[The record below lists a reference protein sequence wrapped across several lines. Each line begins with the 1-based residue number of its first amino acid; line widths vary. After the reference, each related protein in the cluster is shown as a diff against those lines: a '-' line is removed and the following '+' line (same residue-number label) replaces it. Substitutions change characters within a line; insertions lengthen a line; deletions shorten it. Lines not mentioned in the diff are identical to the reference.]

1 MTSYP
6 LGFFSTLNNIM
17 SIVPIV
23 SEQSTRGERQFD
35 IFSRLLRDRI
45 IFMGYPLDD
54 AYANLVIAQLL
65 FLDAEDPEKD
75 IYLYINSPGG
85 YITSGLAVY
94 DTMQYVRS
102 DIRTICIGQA
112 SSIASLLLASGTP
125 GKRSALPN
133 SRVMLHQPVGGVQ
146 GQSRDIEIQA
156 KEILEMKAKLNV
168 LYSKHAKKSLTQV
181 EKDIDRIFYMSAI
194 EAKQYGLID
203 NLIEV
208 SKNKVI

>member
-1 MTSYP
+1 
-6 LGFFSTLNNIM
+6 M
-17 SIVPIV
+17 SIIPIV
-23 SEQSTRGERQFD
+23 SEQSARGERQFD

-45 IFMGYPLDD
+45 IFLGYPIDD
-54 AYANLVIAQLL
+54 SYANLVIAQLL

-75 IYLYINSPGG
+75 IYIYINSPGG

-102 DIRTICIGQA
+102 DLRTICIGQA
-112 SSIASLLLASGTP
+112 SSISSLILAAGTP

-133 SRVMLHQPVGGVQ
+133 SRIMLHQPVGGVQ

-156 KEILEMKAKLNV
+156 KEILDMKEKLNH
-168 LYSKHAKKSLTQV
+168 LYSKHTKKPLEQI
-181 EKDIDRIFYMSAI
+181 EKDIDRIFYMSSKD
-194 EAKQYGLID
+194 AKNYGLID

-208 SKNKVI
+208 SKEKKNN